1 MTVPRGGDKM
11 SKQPRD
17 DANAPIPVLGLRPSG
32 GQSVSISGTSARST
46 ELNSHIRVVTLF
58 SDTDCFIETG
68 DSSVTASTSTSHF
81 LPASTLFDLSLGSET
96 NASDGNKFIAAITS
110 SGTGTLRISER
121 E

>member
-1 MTVPRGGDKM
+1 M

-32 GQSVSISGTSARST
+32 GQSVSISSSSARST

-96 NASDGNKFIAAITS
+96 NASDGDKFIAAITS

>member
-1 MTVPRGGDKM
+1 M

-17 DANAPIPVLGLRPSG
+17 DANAPIPVLGLKPGG
-32 GQSVSISGTSARST
+32 GQAVSISTTTARST
-46 ELNSHIRVVTLF
+46 AISNSIRVVTLF

-96 NASDGNKFIAAITS
+96 VASDNDKFVAAITS
-110 SGTGTLRISER
+110 SGSGTLRISER

>member
-1 MTVPRGGDKM
+1 M

-32 GQSVSISGTSARST
+32 GQSVSISDTTARSA
-46 ELNSHIRVVTLF
+46 EINSHIRVVTLF

-68 DSSVTASTSTSHF
+68 NSTVTASASTSHF
-81 LPASTLFDLSLGSET
+81 LPASILFDISLGSDT
-96 NASDGNKFIAAITS
+96 SASDGDKFIAAITS

>member
-1 MTVPRGGDKM
+1 M

-46 ELNSHIRVVTLF
+46 QISSSVRVITLF
-58 SDTDCFIETG
+58 SDTDCFIESG

>member
-1 MTVPRGGDKM
+1 M

-32 GQSVSISGTSARST
+32 GQSVSISSSSARST

-96 NASDGNKFIAAITS
+96 NASDGDKFIAAITS

-121 E
+121 